1 MKRFILLLCILAMSL
16 LYAQTTLSVSPH
28 VQTYN
33 EFYPAQ
39 FNPDEPLSQPIF
51 FTLTISGVVEDVKTV
66 RFEMNWN
73 DNYALANITTE
84 GEDVPFPAMLTNQ
97 DFINSDPIGL
107 DIDNADAFD
116 DILDAIEDYILETGR
131 IPDGTYLFTFTAL
144 DEDGNALSSDQMQLI
159 IQAPI
164 AIGLITPG
172 GPIGLPPVD
181 ITFQTP
187 DFIWYSNLSDYTF
200 SIFDI
205 SELDED
211 QRTPDNIEVL
221 QPYYEQTNVFGTS
234 LAYPPEAPALE
245 VDKIYAWRVA
255 ASISIPIGSG
265 TEPYKSGFYV
275 FRIVTEGGV
284 DPGEVILGNFLNNV
298 SGEQAAAILELL
310 NNGYE
315 LQEIE
320 WQGETISVEELME
333 ILQMIINGELEVI
346 VGP

>member
-16 LYAQTTLSVSPH
+16 LYAQTTLNVSPR

-39 FNPDEPLSQPIF
+39 FNPDEPLSQPVF
-51 FTLTISGVVEDVKTV
+51 FTLMITGVVADVESIQ
-66 RFEMNWN
+66 FDMEWN
-73 DNYALANITTE
+73 GISATAIITTE
-84 GEDVPFPAMLTNQ
+84 GDDVPFPAMLTNQ

-107 DIDNADAFD
+107 NVDNADAFD
-116 DILDAIEDYILETGR
+116 PILDAIEDYILETGR

-144 DEDGNALSSDQMQLI
+144 DEDGNPLSSDQMQLI

-181 ITFQTP
+181 ITYQTP
-187 DFIWYSNLSDYTF
+187 DFIWYSNLNDYTF

-205 SELDED
+205 SDLPED
-211 QRTPDNIEVL
+211 QRTPEDIEVL
-221 QPYYEQTNVFGTS
+221 SPHFEDSFNTTS
-234 LAYPPEAPALE
+234 LAYPSDAPALE
-245 VDKIYAWRVA
+245 FDKTYAWRVA
-255 ASISIPIGSG
+255 APISIPMGTG
-265 TEPYKSGFYV
+265 TELYKSGFYV
-275 FRIVTEGGV
+275 FRVVTEGGV

-298 SGEQAAAILELL
+298 TGEQAAAILELL
-310 NNGYE
+310 NSGYE

-320 WQGETISVEELME
+320 WQGEIISVEELMA